1 MDHGAKEEEMSAYRT
16 AALITALAL
25 GVSATPAAA
34 AEPPPG
40 TDIVDTYPLAQGD
53 YTTANDFGWIYF
65 KTPDGR
71 ACGIGPL
78 GGPVGCDAV
87 PYDAPPGTNQ
97 TVIASWGPAGYVHS
111 DEPTFTRDVDTLP
124 EGHRLQNWLAGCAV
138 GYQGTV
144 DCKSGEHGFVLS
156 AVYGVLW

>member
-1 MDHGAKEEEMSAYRT
+1 MSSCRN
-16 AALITALAL
+16 AALIAVIAVAISTTS
-25 GVSATPAAA
+25 VAAA
-34 AEPPPG
+34 DPPPG
-40 TDIVDTYPLAQGD
+40 VDVIDTYPLAQGH
-53 YTTANDFGWIYF
+53 YTMVEDFGWIYF

-87 PYDAPPGTNQ
+87 PYDAPSGTNQ
-97 TVIASWGPAGYVHS
+97 TVVESFGPADYTHS
-111 DEPTFTRDVDTLP
+111 DTPTFTRDVDTLP
-124 EGHRLQNWLAGCAV
+124 EGHRLQNWLATCAV

-144 DCKSGEHGFVLS
+144 ECKTREHGFVLS